1 MYLIYS
7 ELAVLFFVIEGKF
20 SFIFVWA
27 STNSTWKLSLY
38 IMQAKV
44 EEFITTVAGCG
55 ANVIVSDTDLGGQA
69 LLCCNIHKYVT

>member
-1 MYLIYS
+1 
-7 ELAVLFFVIEGKF
+7 
-20 SFIFVWA
+20 
-27 STNSTWKLSLY
+27 
-38 IMQAKV
+38 MQAKV